1 MGSRPF
7 KLHWQKFD
15 ANATAAA
22 KRAGYSA
29 RNADK
34 IGPELLG
41 KTRVAAAIDALK
53 AQRSETTG
61 IDATF
66 VLLQL
71 IEIVK
76 ADVSDIISDDG
87 EFKPISEWPAPWPQM
102 CSTVTANT
110 NGQLA
115 TKTWAAI
122 QHWTK
127 LCITAHWFEMTSER
141 MWRTGKKESWFCTP
155 QSCREENSEAFA
167 GQHALTS
174 TSFYIFDEGSAVPDS
189 IYEVAEGGL
198 TDGEPMIF
206 IFGNPTRNTGKL
218 YRTVFGSERNRW
230 VHRVID
236 ARKSK
241 FPNKAQIAEWIE
253 DHGEDSDFVRVRVR
267 GLPPQA
273 SDLQFIDSERVF
285 GAQQREPSLLGD
297 EPLIAGVDIARGGA
311 DNNVIRFRRGQDA
324 RSIKPI
330 RIPGEET
337 RDSTVM
343 VAKLADLLAE
353 TFDGRKIHTMFVD
366 GTGIGDGAYD
376 GASTRD
382 LLRERYG
389 ETLDVVIPPPKNA
402 VIRPQ
407 SARDPTVRDR
417 HITQIRRN
425 GRMAWQAATGYNR
438 GSRIE
443 TQIGRWKSVIGPKLK
458 SRGFSRQITE
468 IQLGQK
474 VLNTMTALGR
484 PVFERIA

>member
-1 MGSRPF
+1 MASFYHDPLGFVLFAYPWGEPGP
-7 KLHWQKFD
+7 LEHFD
-15 ANATAAA
+15 GPDEDQRAFLEDLAKEVRDRRFDGRNAVMATRMAVSSGHGTG
-22 KRAGYSA
+22 KSA
-29 RNADK
+29 RAAWIVDW
-34 IGPELLG
+34 LMS
-41 KTRVAAAIDALK
+41 TRPG
-53 AQRSETTG
+53 AQG
-61 IDATF
+61 
-66 VLLQL
+66 
-71 IEIVK
+71 
-76 ADVSDIISDDG
+76 
-87 EFKPISEWPAPWPQM
+87 
-102 CSTVTANT
+102 TVTANT

-366 GTGIGDGAYD
+366 GTGIGGPYVDRLKQLGHRNVVEVQFG
-376 GASTRD
+376 GASPDSHYANMRSYMWGKGKD
-382 LLRERYG
+382 
-389 ETLDVVIPPPKNA
+389 
-402 VIRPQ
+402 
-407 SARDPTVRDR
+407 
-417 HITQIRRN
+417 
-425 GRMAWQAATGYNR
+425 W
-438 GSRIE
+438 
-443 TQIGRWKSVIGPKLK
+443 LK
-458 SRGFSRQITE
+458 SGAIDADSHLEADLTGPGYRHDKKDRVLLESKEDMKKRSLASPDDGDALCLTFAHPVVEKPRPRPREERRGGTWAS
-468 IQLGQK
+468 
-474 VLNTMTALGR
+474 N
-484 PVFERIA
+484 